1 MMRSFKIYANEQSKI
16 ENIIKKINSK
26 INNSDGKNYLFISK
40 DELAIH
46 ILLDKR
52 DSLKLSYD
60 CDSSDITH
68 IDFELE
74 NNMVSSISLNDL
86 KYVYVEA
93 EDENILTSA
102 TFFLKDNSS
111 FEIFTI

>member
-1 MMRSFKIYANEQSKI
+1 MKSFKIYANEQSKI

-26 INNSDGKNYLFISK
+26 INNSDGKNYLFISTG
-40 DELAIH
+40 EIAIH

-52 DSLKLSYD
+52 DSLKLCYD

-74 NNMVSSISLNDL
+74 NNMVSSISLRNL
-86 KYVYVEA
+86 KYIYVE
-93 EDENILTSA
+93 EDENILTSV

>member
-1 MMRSFKIYANEQSKI
+1 MKSFKVHANEKPKI
-16 ENIIKKINSK
+16 ENIITKINSK
-26 INNSDGKNYLFISK
+26 INNSNSKNYLFISTG
-40 DELAIH
+40 EISIH

-52 DSLKLSYD
+52 DSLKLCYD

-68 IDFELE
+68 IDFELS

-86 KYVYVEA
+86 KYVYVE
-93 EDENILTSA
+93 EDENILTSV

-111 FEIFTI
+111 FEIFSI

>member
-1 MMRSFKIYANEQSKI
+1 MKSFKIYANEQSKI
-16 ENIIKKINSK
+16 ENTIKKINSK
-26 INNSDGKNYLFISK
+26 INNSDGKNYLFISTG
-40 DELAIH
+40 EIAIH

-52 DSLKLSYD
+52 DGLKLSYD

-74 NNMVSSISLNDL
+74 DNMVSSICLNNL
-86 KYVYVEA
+86 KYAYVEN
-93 EDENILTSA
+93 EDENILTSV

>member
-1 MMRSFKIYANEQSKI
+1 MKSYIVHVSGMLKI
-16 ENIIKKINSK
+16 ENIIIKIHSK
-26 INNSDGKNYLFISK
+26 INNSNSKNYLFISTS
-40 DELAIH
+40 EISIH

-52 DSLKLSYD
+52 DSLKLCYD

-86 KYVYVEA
+86 KYVYVE
-93 EDENILTSA
+93 EDENILTSV
-102 TFFLKDNSS
+102 TFFLKDNNS
-111 FEIFTI
+111 FEIFSI

>member
-1 MMRSFKIYANEQSKI
+1 MRNSKIYANEQSKI

-26 INNSDGKNYLFISK
+26 INNSDGKNYLFISTG
-40 DELAIH
+40 EIAIH

-52 DSLKLSYD
+52 DSLKLCYD
-60 CDSSDITH
+60 YDSFDITH
-68 IDFELE
+68 IEFELQ
-74 NNMVSSISLNDL
+74 NNMVSCIPLNNL

-93 EDENILTSA
+93 EDENILTSV

-111 FEIFTI
+111 FEIFDI